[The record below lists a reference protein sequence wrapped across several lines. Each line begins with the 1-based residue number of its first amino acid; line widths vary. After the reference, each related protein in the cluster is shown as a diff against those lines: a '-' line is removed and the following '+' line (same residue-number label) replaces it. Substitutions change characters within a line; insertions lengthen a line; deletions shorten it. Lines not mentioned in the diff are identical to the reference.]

1 MKLSLILM
9 CWNTSHL
16 LARTLQTLQKQ
27 TLDDWEL
34 IVVDDMSEDDVP
46 LVLRQNG
53 EGLPIK
59 YHRLEHEMGM
69 RGNTVSLNYGIE
81 QARGYVVMW
90 STPEVMLPPG
100 ALWAAYEAHIRGEV
114 GRKLGAKSCSPL
126 WVTIPSHGLTAEL
139 QLCIDKVD
147 WESDLHNIEEM
158 ALEFPPSHWNSI
170 WFYLNF
176 YQNGRRGGPRKLNY
190 GNNQTV
196 AVAREEWLD
205 TVGSFPLFCDYG
217 SDDPWI
223 SRERGRH
230 GYTDVTLWNQEG
242 YHQWHTTCQYWMA
255 QGKAPNWNAKAHT
268 TSNVA
273 NDPRIEARGGTC
285 EIWDHGD
292 RSPMTEAQIEDAL
305 RQGPMVAATGFRP
318 RVE

>member
-53 EGLPIK
+53 EELPIE
-59 YHRLEHEMGM
+59 YHRLEHDMGM
-69 RGNTVSLNYGIE
+69 RGNTVSLNYGVE
-81 QARGYVVMW
+81 QARGDVVMW
-90 STPEVMLPPG
+90 STPEVMLPLG
-100 ALWAAYEAHIRGEV
+100 ALDAVCQTHAHNKRG
-114 GRKLGAKSCSPL
+114 CPI

-139 QLCIDKVD
+139 QLRIDEVD
-147 WESDLHNIEEM
+147 WQSCVHNIKELADGYAVED
-158 ALEFPPSHWNSI
+158 WNSI

-176 YQNGRRGGPRKLNY
+176 YQNGRRDTILKANY

-196 AVAREEWLD
+196 AVMRQEWLD

-217 SDDPWI
+217 SDDPWV

-230 GYTDVTLWNQEG
+230 GYKDVTLWDQEG

-268 TSNVA
+268 TSNLLD
-273 NDPRIEARGGTC
+273 DPRVPRAGTC

-292 RSPMTEAQIEDAL
+292 RSPLTEAQIVDAL

-318 RVE
+318 RKGMRKNGNHQ